1 MGFLCVRATEL
12 AGRVPRPEGN
22 CVDSRLHVGFHVLD
36 GIGSDVFSSIHTP
49 AVPARWSTGG
59 SFYFPI
65 GNSRG
70 GWKCIIFCW
79 RKLLGYE
86 PEGAYAY

>member
-1 MGFLCVRATEL
+1 MALVVVCFQTIYAHRVLSFLNPVL
-12 AGRVPRPEGN
+12 RP
-22 CVDSRLHVGFHVLD
+22 HV
-36 GIGSDVFSSIHTP
+36 DVFSSIHTP

>member
-36 GIGSDVFSSIHTP
+36 GIGSDILPSIHTP
-49 AVPARWSTGG
+49 AVPACWSTGG
-59 SFYFPI
+59 SFYFPVEELARWLEVYNI
-65 GNSRG
+65 
-70 GWKCIIFCW
+70 
-79 RKLLGYE
+79 LLEKVAGL
-86 PEGAYAY
+86 